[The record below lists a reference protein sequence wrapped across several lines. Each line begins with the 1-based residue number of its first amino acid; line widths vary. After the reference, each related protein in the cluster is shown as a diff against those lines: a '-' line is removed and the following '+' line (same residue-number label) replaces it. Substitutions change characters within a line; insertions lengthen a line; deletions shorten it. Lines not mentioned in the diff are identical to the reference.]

1 MIKNTYLNFLLFCL
15 LGTGLI
21 GSPSSK
27 DAMLAKSGNSK
38 PTIVKLSSAE
48 EVAILKKGGVS
59 VPDGFEATLFAP
71 WQTANYPV
79 YVAAS
84 PGGDLYVSSDGCGSL
99 GRDADRGRVLRL
111 RDKDG
116 DGRADEVTE
125 FIASIDSPR
134 GLIWDHDRLYL
145 LHPPHVSVFFDRDGD
160 GVAEDSKRLVS
171 NIAFGFKDRPADH
184 TTNGL
189 DLGVDGWI
197 YVAGGDFGFIEAI
210 GSDGRKLQNRGGGVY
225 RFRPDGSGLELF
237 SYGTRNILAVPTSP
251 LLDLFGR
258 DNTNDGGGWNVRF
271 HHFSGLDDHGY
282 PRLYLNFADEI
293 IAPLADYGG
302 GSGCGGVYIHEP
314 GFPKEWANAPFTCDW
329 GRAGLYRHQVERK
342 GAGFVETQAPKNF
355 IKVNRPTDADVD
367 GMSRVYQAS
376 WNGPASFKWAG
387 PEHGFVVQVKPK
399 GFQPVLLPKFEMLSD
414 QELIG
419 LFESP
424 SQVRAMSA
432 QRTLLRRPESV
443 EMTDSLHVL
452 AEDSSKEL
460 RSRVMALYSISQRL
474 LTSSRFPC
482 SKVLQK
488 LTSLSNDPKLGA
500 FVMRALGDLGMD
512 LVTQGKPGLAPVD
525 LLKKGLSSSDPRT
538 RLEAI
543 VSTVRQKRAELAVEV
558 SASLGDTDPTLAHVA
573 YRAMEVLRAYEPVL
587 AVLKNPSSSLAERK
601 GASFALMRM
610 HIPEV
615 VNSLEKH
622 LSSPDDL
629 LFDHSFEILSR
640 LYHKEK
646 DWDSKHWGGRP
657 DTRGPYYEMTTW
669 EQSAHILDVLRQAVG
684 LVSNEK
690 VGKYLEFMSQNRIED
705 NESLLKMVEL
715 ARKDSSLVPTMA
727 SQLVDKEDIPDEAF
741 KILASSANNEK
752 LESKE
757 LTQIVKCLLKP
768 ADPQFLSP
776 IIDALILIESRGDRL
791 VLRSGKDS
799 FLKNNRKLDQFHHAL
814 VELAK
819 GDPKLPKTKWA
830 YSGIVDISSRK
841 NANAE
846 AKANATAFIQDCWNT
861 PSKKALLIT
870 VLVDLRNRS
879 YDDQILVASKDS
891 DPGVKQAA
899 VRAMRHFKI
908 EETNKD
914 TSPKVASLP
923 TDQVLIQVKAMKGDA
938 GLGEAIFTKAACAS
952 CHTVREDDPQKGPY
966 LGNIAAIYPRNELAE
981 AILHPNKSIAQGFAT
996 NLVTMKDDR
1005 AVMGFVT
1012 EETPDNLVMR
1022 DMASQEHI
1030 LIKSEVA
1037 NRSTLPNSM
1046 MPAGLMH
1053 PFSVKEFASM
1063 LDYIVGLSKK

>member
-1 MIKNTYLNFLLFCL
+1 MKSKYFQSLLCGLFLNGICGFA
-15 LGTGLI
+15 TDKH
-21 GSPSSK
+21 SS
-27 DAMLAKSGNSK
+27 LAKSGNFK
-38 PTIVKLSSAE
+38 PSIVQLSPAE
-48 EVAILKKGGVS
+48 EEAILQKGGVS
-59 VPDGFEATLFAP
+59 VPDGFEVTLFAP
-71 WQTANYPV
+71 WQSANYPV
-79 YVAAS
+79 YVAAA
-84 PGGDLYVSSDGCGSL
+84 PNGDLFVSSDGCGSL
-99 GRDADRGRVLRL
+99 GRDAGRGRVLRL

-125 FIASIDSPR
+125 FIPSIDSPR

-145 LHPPHVSVFFDRDGD
+145 LHPPHVSVFFDKDGD

-342 GAGFVETQAPKNF
+342 GAGFVETEAPKNF

-376 WNGPASFKWAG
+376 WNGPASFNWAG

-399 GFQPVLLPKFEMLSD
+399 GYKPEPLPDFEKLSD
-414 QELIG
+414 QELIA

-424 SQVRAMSA
+424 SQVRAISA

-443 EMTDSLHVL
+443 ETTESLH
-452 AEDSSKEL
+452 AFAKDSSKEL
-460 RSRVMALYSISQRL
+460 RSRVIALYSISQRL
-474 LTSSRFPC
+474 LVSSRFPC
-482 SKVLQK
+482 SKVLEK
-488 LTSLSNDPKLGA
+488 LRSLSQDPSLTA
-500 FVMRALGDLGMD
+500 FVMRAIGDLGMD
-512 LVTQGKPGLAPVD
+512 LVTQGKSGLGPVD
-525 LLKKGLSSSDPRT
+525 LLKTGLKSSDPRT

-543 VSTVRQKRAELAVEV
+543 VSTVRQNRAEMAHEI
-558 SASLGDTDPTLAHVA
+558 AKSLGHEDPTLAHVA
-573 YRAMEVLRAYEPVL
+573 YRAIEALGSYQEAL
-587 AVLKNPSSSLAERK
+587 DVLKNSSSNSSQRR
-601 GASFALMRM
+601 GASFALMRI
-610 HIPEV
+610 HKTEV

-622 LSSPDDL
+622 LKDPKDI
-629 LFDHSFEILSR
+629 LFDHSFEILAR

-646 DWDSKHWGGRP
+646 KWDTKHWGGRP

-669 EQSAHILDVLRQAVG
+669 EQSARILTTLRQAVS

-690 VGKYLEFMSQNRIED
+690 VGVYLAMMSQNRIED

-715 ARKDSSLVPTMA
+715 ARKDSSLIPTMA
-727 SQLVDKEDIPDEAF
+727 SQLVDKEDIPDAAL
-741 KILASSANNEK
+741 KILALSANNEK
-752 LESKE
+752 LESKV

-776 IIDALILIESRGDRL
+776 IIDALIIIESRGDRL

-814 VELAK
+814 IELAK

-830 YSGIVDISSRK
+830 YSGVVDLSSRK

-846 AKANATAFIQDCWNT
+846 AKANAVTFIEECWKN
-861 PSKKALLIT
+861 PSKKTLLIS

-879 YDDQILVASKDS
+879 YDDQIIAASKDS
-891 DPGVKQAA
+891 DARVRQAA

-908 EETNKD
+908 EESNKD
-914 TSPKVASLP
+914 TSPKVASLQA
-923 TDQVLIQVKAMKGDA
+923 DQVLSQVNAMKGDI
-938 GLGEAIFTKAACAS
+938 GLGEAIFTKAACAT

-996 NLVTMKDDR
+996 NLVTMKDDQ

-1012 EETPDNLVMR
+1012 EETPDKLVMR
-1022 DMASQEHI
+1022 DMASKEHI
-1030 LIKSEVA
+1030 LVKAEIA

-1053 PFSVKEFASM
+1053 PFSIKEFASM

>member
-1 MIKNTYLNFLLFCL
+1 MKSKYFQSLLCGLFLN
-15 LGTGLI
+15 GLC
-21 GSPSSK
+21 GFAADKHST
-27 DAMLAKSGNSK
+27 LAKSGNYK
-38 PTIVKLSSAE
+38 PGIVQLTPAE
-48 EVAILKKGGVS
+48 EAAVLKKGGVS

-71 WQTANYPV
+71 WQAANYPV
-79 YVAAS
+79 YVAAA
-84 PGGDLYVSSDGCGSL
+84 PNGDLYVSSDGCGSL

-145 LHPPHVSVFFDRDGD
+145 LHPPHVSVYFDQDGD

-376 WNGPASFKWAG
+376 WNGPASFNWAG

-399 GFQPVLLPKFEMLSD
+399 GYIPEPLPDFEKLSD
-414 QELIG
+414 QELIA

-432 QRTLLRRPESV
+432 QRTLLRRPE
-443 EMTDSLHVL
+443 TDETTNSLF
-452 AEDSSKEL
+452 AFAKDSTKEL
-460 RSRVMALYSISQRL
+460 RSRVIALYSISQRL
-474 LTSSRFPC
+474 LLSAGFPREKELAVF
-482 SKVLQK
+482 SD
-488 LTSLSNDPKLGA
+488 LSNDPDLSP

-512 LVTQGKPGLAPVD
+512 LVTQDKPGLAPVD
-525 LLKKGLSSSDPRT
+525 LLKTGLNRSDPRT

-543 VSTVRQKRAELAVEV
+543 VSTVRQNRTELANQI
-558 SASLGDTDPTLAHVA
+558 AKSLGHADPTLAHVA
-573 YRAMEVLRAYEPVL
+573 YRAIEALGTYQPALGVLN
-587 AVLKNPSSSLAERK
+587 NPSSSSSQRK
-601 GASFALMRM
+601 GASFALMRI
-610 HIPEV
+610 HNADV
-615 VNSLEKH
+615 VNSLEEH
-622 LSSPDDL
+622 LKDPKDI
-629 LFDHSFEILSR
+629 LFDHSFEILAR

-646 DWDSKHWGGRP
+646 EWDSKHWGGRP

-669 EQSAHILDVLRQAVG
+669 EQSARILTTLRQAVS

-690 VGKYLEFMSQNRIED
+690 VGVYLAMMSQNRIED

-715 ARKDSSLVPTMA
+715 ARKDSSLIPTMA
-727 SQLVDKEDIPDEAF
+727 SQLVDKEDIPDPAL

-752 LESKE
+752 LESKV

-768 ADPQFLSP
+768 GDPQFLSP
-776 IIDALILIESRGDRL
+776 IIDALIIVESRGDRL

-819 GDPKLPKTKWA
+819 GDTTLAKTRWA

-846 AKANATAFIQDCWNT
+846 AKANAVTFIEECWNI

-879 YDDQILVASKDS
+879 YDDQIIDASKDS
-891 DPGVKQAA
+891 DARVRQAA

-914 TSPKVASLP
+914 TSPQVASLQA
-923 TDQVLIQVKAMKGDA
+923 DQVLSQVKAMKGDI

-1012 EETPDNLVMR
+1012 EETPDKLVMR

-1053 PFSVKEFASM
+1053 PFSIKEFASM
-1063 LDYIVGLSKK
+1063 LDYIVGLSQK

>member
-1 MIKNTYLNFLLFCL
+1 MKSKYFQSLLCGLFLNGICGFA
-15 LGTGLI
+15 TDKH
-21 GSPSSK
+21 SS
-27 DAMLAKSGNSK
+27 LAKSGNFK
-38 PTIVKLSSAE
+38 PSIVQLSPAE
-48 EVAILKKGGVS
+48 EEAILQKGGVS
-59 VPDGFEATLFAP
+59 VPDGFEVTLFAP
-71 WQTANYPV
+71 WQSANYPV
-79 YVAAS
+79 YVAAA
-84 PGGDLYVSSDGCGSL
+84 PNGDLYVSSDGCGSL

-125 FIASIDSPR
+125 FIPSIDSPR

-145 LHPPHVSVFFDRDGD
+145 LHPPHVSVFFDKDGD

-342 GAGFVETQAPKNF
+342 GAGFVETEAPKNF

-376 WNGPASFKWAG
+376 WNGPASFNWAG

-399 GFQPVLLPKFEMLSD
+399 GYKPEPLPDFEKLSD
-414 QELIG
+414 QELIA

-424 SQVRAMSA
+424 SQVRAISA

-443 EMTDSLHVL
+443 ETTESLH
-452 AEDSSKEL
+452 AFAKDSSKEL
-460 RSRVMALYSISQRL
+460 RSRVIALYSISQRL
-474 LTSSRFPC
+474 LVSSRFPC
-482 SKVLQK
+482 SKVLEK
-488 LTSLSNDPKLGA
+488 LRSLSQDPSLTA
-500 FVMRALGDLGMD
+500 FVMRAIGDLGMD
-512 LVTQGKPGLAPVD
+512 LVTQGKSGLGPVD
-525 LLKKGLSSSDPRT
+525 LLKTGLKSSDPRT

-543 VSTVRQKRAELAVEV
+543 VSTVRQNRAEMAHEI
-558 SASLGDTDPTLAHVA
+558 AKSLGHEDPTLAHVA
-573 YRAMEVLRAYEPVL
+573 YRAIEALGSYQEAL
-587 AVLKNPSSSLAERK
+587 DVLKNSSSNSSQRR
-601 GASFALMRM
+601 GASFALMRI
-610 HIPEV
+610 HKTEV

-622 LSSPDDL
+622 LKDPKDI
-629 LFDHSFEILSR
+629 LFDHSFEILAR

-646 DWDSKHWGGRP
+646 KWDTKHWGGRP

-669 EQSAHILDVLRQAVG
+669 EQSARILTTLRQAVS

-690 VGKYLEFMSQNRIED
+690 VGVYLAMMSQNRIED

-715 ARKDSSLVPTMA
+715 ARKDSSLIPTMA
-727 SQLVDKEDIPDEAF
+727 SQLVDKEDIPDAAL
-741 KILASSANNEK
+741 KILALSANNEK
-752 LESKE
+752 LESKV

-776 IIDALILIESRGDRL
+776 IIDALLIIESRGDRL

-814 VELAK
+814 IELAK

-830 YSGIVDISSRK
+830 YSGVVDLSSRK

-846 AKANATAFIQDCWNT
+846 AKANAVTFIEECWKN
-861 PSKKALLIT
+861 PSKKTLLIS

-879 YDDQILVASKDS
+879 YDDQIIAASKDS
-891 DPGVKQAA
+891 DARVRQAA

-908 EETNKD
+908 EESNKD
-914 TSPKVASLP
+914 TSPKVASLQA
-923 TDQVLIQVKAMKGDA
+923 DQVLSQVNAMKGDI
-938 GLGEAIFTKAACAS
+938 GLGEAIFTKAACAT

-996 NLVTMKDDR
+996 NLVTMKDDQ

-1012 EETPDNLVMR
+1012 EETPDKLVMR
-1022 DMASQEHI
+1022 DMASKEHI
-1030 LIKSEVA
+1030 LVKAEIA

-1053 PFSVKEFASM
+1053 PFSIKEFASM

>member
-1 MIKNTYLNFLLFCL
+1 MKSKYFQSLLCGLFLNGICGFA
-15 LGTGLI
+15 TDKH
-21 GSPSSK
+21 SS
-27 DAMLAKSGNSK
+27 LAKSGNFK
-38 PTIVKLSSAE
+38 PSIVQLSPAE
-48 EVAILKKGGVS
+48 EEAILQKGGVS
-59 VPDGFEATLFAP
+59 VPDGFEVTLFAP
-71 WQTANYPV
+71 WQSANYPV
-79 YVAAS
+79 YVAAA
-84 PGGDLYVSSDGCGSL
+84 PNGDLYVSSDGCGSL

-125 FIASIDSPR
+125 FIPSIDSPR

-145 LHPPHVSVFFDRDGD
+145 LHPPHVSVFFDKDGD

-342 GAGFVETQAPKNF
+342 GAGFVETEAPKNF

-376 WNGPASFKWAG
+376 WNGPASFNWAG

-399 GFQPVLLPKFEMLSD
+399 GYKPEPLPDFEKLSD
-414 QELIG
+414 QELIA

-424 SQVRAMSA
+424 SQVRAISA

-443 EMTDSLHVL
+443 ETTESLH
-452 AEDSSKEL
+452 AFAKDSSKEL
-460 RSRVMALYSISQRL
+460 RSRVIALYSISQRL
-474 LTSSRFPC
+474 LVSSRFPC
-482 SKVLQK
+482 SKVLEK
-488 LTSLSNDPKLGA
+488 LRSLSQDPSLTA
-500 FVMRALGDLGMD
+500 FVMRAIGDLGMD
-512 LVTQGKPGLAPVD
+512 LVTQGKSGLGPVD
-525 LLKKGLSSSDPRT
+525 LLKTGLKSSDPRT

-543 VSTVRQKRAELAVEV
+543 VSTVRQNRAEMAHEI
-558 SASLGDTDPTLAHVA
+558 AKSLGHEDPTLAHVA
-573 YRAMEVLRAYEPVL
+573 YRAIEALGSYQEAL
-587 AVLKNPSSSLAERK
+587 DVLKNSSSNSSQRR
-601 GASFALMRM
+601 GASFALMRI
-610 HIPEV
+610 HKTEV

-622 LSSPDDL
+622 LKDPKDI
-629 LFDHSFEILSR
+629 LFDHSFEILAR

-646 DWDSKHWGGRP
+646 KWDTKHWGGRP

-669 EQSAHILDVLRQAVG
+669 EQSARILTTLRQAVS

-690 VGKYLEFMSQNRIED
+690 VGVYLAMMSQNRIED

-715 ARKDSSLVPTMA
+715 ARKDSSLIPTMA
-727 SQLVDKEDIPDEAF
+727 SQLVDKEDIPDAAL
-741 KILASSANNEK
+741 KILALSANNEK
-752 LESKE
+752 LESKV

-776 IIDALILIESRGDRL
+776 IIDALLIIESRGDRL

-814 VELAK
+814 IELAK

-830 YSGIVDISSRK
+830 YSGVVDLSSRK

-846 AKANATAFIQDCWNT
+846 AKANAVTFIEECWKN
-861 PSKKALLIT
+861 PSKKTLLIS

-879 YDDQILVASKDS
+879 YDDQIIAASKDS
-891 DPGVKQAA
+891 DARVRQAA

-908 EETNKD
+908 EESNKD
-914 TSPKVASLP
+914 TSPKVASLQA
-923 TDQVLIQVKAMKGDA
+923 DQVLSQVNAMKGDI
-938 GLGEAIFTKAACAS
+938 GLGEAIFTKAACAT

-966 LGNIAAIYPRNELAE
+966 LGNIAAIYPRDELAE

-996 NLVTMKDDR
+996 NLVTMKDDQ

-1012 EETPDNLVMR
+1012 EETPDKLVMR
-1022 DMASQEHI
+1022 DMASKEHI
-1030 LIKSEVA
+1030 LVKAEIA

-1053 PFSVKEFASM
+1053 PFSIKEFASM

>member
-1 MIKNTYLNFLLFCL
+1 MKSKYFQSVLCGLFLN
-15 LGTGLI
+15 GLC
-21 GSPSSK
+21 GFAADKHST
-27 DAMLAKSGNSK
+27 LAKSGNYK
-38 PTIVKLSSAE
+38 PGIVQLTPAE
-48 EVAILKKGGVS
+48 EAAVLKKGGVS

-71 WQTANYPV
+71 WQAANYPV
-79 YVAAS
+79 YVAAA
-84 PGGDLYVSSDGCGSL
+84 PNGDLYVSSDGCGSL

-145 LHPPHVSVFFDRDGD
+145 LHPPHVSVYFDQDGD
-160 GVAEDSKRLVS
+160 GVAENSKRLVS

-376 WNGPASFKWAG
+376 WNGPASFNWAG

-399 GFQPVLLPKFEMLSD
+399 GYIPEPLPDFEKLSD
-414 QELIG
+414 QELIA

-432 QRTLLRRPESV
+432 QRTLLRRPE
-443 EMTDSLHVL
+443 TDETTNSLF
-452 AEDSSKEL
+452 AFAKDSTNEL
-460 RSRVMALYSISQRL
+460 RSRVIALYSISQRL
-474 LTSSRFPC
+474 LLSASFPREKELAVF
-482 SKVLQK
+482 SD
-488 LTSLSNDPKLGA
+488 LSNDPDLSP
-500 FVMRALGDLGMD
+500 FVMRALGDFGMD
-512 LVTQGKPGLAPVD
+512 LVTQDKPGLAPVD
-525 LLKKGLSSSDPRT
+525 LLKTGLNRSDPRT

-543 VSTVRQKRAELAVEV
+543 VSTVRQNRAELANQI
-558 SASLGDTDPTLAHVA
+558 AKSLGHADPTLAHVA
-573 YRAMEVLRAYEPVL
+573 YRAIEALGTYQPALGVLN
-587 AVLKNPSSSLAERK
+587 NPSSSSSQRK
-601 GASFALMRM
+601 GASFALMRI
-610 HIPEV
+610 HNTEV
-615 VNSLEKH
+615 VNSLEEH
-622 LSSPDDL
+622 LKDPKDI
-629 LFDHSFEILSR
+629 LFDHSFEILAR

-646 DWDSKHWGGRP
+646 EWDSKHWGGRP

-669 EQSAHILDVLRQAVG
+669 EQSARILTTLRQAVS

-690 VGKYLEFMSQNRIED
+690 VGVYLAMMSQNRIED

-715 ARKDSSLVPTMA
+715 ARKDSSLIPTMA
-727 SQLVDKEDIPDEAF
+727 SQLVDKEDIPDPAL

-752 LESKE
+752 LESKV
-757 LTQIVKCLLKP
+757 LTQILKCLLKP

-776 IIDALILIESRGDRL
+776 IIDALIIVESRGDRL

-814 VELAK
+814 IELAK
-819 GDPKLPKTKWA
+819 GDPKLAKTRWA

-846 AKANATAFIQDCWNT
+846 AKANAVTFIEECWNI

-879 YDDQILVASKDS
+879 FDDQIIDASKDS
-891 DPGVKQAA
+891 DARVRQAA

-914 TSPKVASLP
+914 TSPQVANLQA
-923 TDQVLIQVKAMKGDA
+923 DQVLSQVKAMKGDI

-1012 EETPDNLVMR
+1012 EETPDKLVMR

-1053 PFSVKEFASM
+1053 PFSIKEFASM
-1063 LDYIVGLSKK
+1063 LDYIVGLSQK

>member
-1 MIKNTYLNFLLFCL
+1 MKSKYFQSLLCGLFLN
-15 LGTGLI
+15 GLC
-21 GSPSSK
+21 GFAADKHST
-27 DAMLAKSGNSK
+27 LAKSGNYK
-38 PTIVKLSSAE
+38 PGIVQLTPAE
-48 EVAILKKGGVS
+48 EAAVLKKGGVS
-59 VPDGFEATLFAP
+59 VPDGFEVNLFAP

-79 YVAAS
+79 YVAAA
-84 PGGDLYVSSDGCGSL
+84 PNGDLYVSSDGCGSL

-145 LHPPHVSVFFDRDGD
+145 LHPPHVSVYFDQDGD

-293 IAPLADYGG
+293 ITPLADYGG

-329 GRAGLYRHQVERK
+329 GRAGLYRHQVKRK
-342 GAGFVETQAPKNF
+342 GAGFVETQAPQNF

-376 WNGPASFKWAG
+376 WNGPASFNWAG

-399 GFQPVLLPKFEMLSD
+399 GYIPEPLPDFEKLSD
-414 QELIG
+414 QELIA

-432 QRTLLRRPESV
+432 QRTLLRRPE
-443 EMTDSLHVL
+443 TDETTKSLFTF
-452 AEDSSKEL
+452 AKDSSKEL
-460 RSRVMALYSISQRL
+460 RSRVIALYSFSQRL
-474 LTSSRFPC
+474 LLSASFPRDQELA
-482 SKVLQK
+482 VL
-488 LTSLSNDPKLGA
+488 SDLSNDPDLSP
-500 FVMRALGDLGMD
+500 FVMRALGDFGMD
-512 LVTQGKPGLAPVD
+512 LVTQDKPGLAPVD
-525 LLKKGLSSSDPRT
+525 LLKTGLNRSDPRT

-543 VSTVRQKRAELAVEV
+543 VSTVRQNRRELANQI
-558 SASLGDTDPTLAHVA
+558 AKSLGHADPMLAHVA
-573 YRAMEVLRAYEPVL
+573 YRAIEAVGTYQSALGVLN
-587 AVLKNPSSSLAERK
+587 NPSSNSSQRK
-601 GASFALMRM
+601 GASFALMRI
-610 HIPEV
+610 HNTEV
-615 VNSLEKH
+615 VNSLEEH
-622 LSSPDDL
+622 LKDPKGI
-629 LFDHSFEILSR
+629 LFDHSFEILAR

-646 DWDSKHWGGRP
+646 EWDSKHWGGRP

-669 EQSAHILDVLRQAVG
+669 EQSSRILTTLRQAVS

-727 SQLVDKEDIPDEAF
+727 SQLVDKDDIPDEAL

-752 LESKE
+752 FESKV

-776 IIDALILIESRGDRL
+776 IIDALIIIESRGDRL

-814 VELAK
+814 LELAK

-846 AKANATAFIQDCWNT
+846 AKANATTFIEECWNI

-870 VLVDLRNRS
+870 
-879 YDDQILVASKDS
+879 
-891 DPGVKQAA
+891 
-899 VRAMRHFKI
+899 
-908 EETNKD
+908 
-914 TSPKVASLP
+914 
-923 TDQVLIQVKAMKGDA
+923 
-938 GLGEAIFTKAACAS
+938 GLG
-952 CHTVREDDPQKGPY
+952 
-966 LGNIAAIYPRNELAE
+966 
-981 AILHPNKSIAQGFAT
+981 
-996 NLVTMKDDR
+996 
-1005 AVMGFVT
+1005 
-1012 EETPDNLVMR
+1012 
-1022 DMASQEHI
+1022 
-1030 LIKSEVA
+1030 
-1037 NRSTLPNSM
+1037 RST
-1046 MPAGLMH
+1046 
-1053 PFSVKEFASM
+1053 
-1063 LDYIVGLSKK
+1063 

>member
-1 MIKNTYLNFLLFCL
+1 MKSKYFQSLLCGLFLN
-15 LGTGLI
+15 GLC
-21 GSPSSK
+21 G
-27 DAMLAKSGNSK
+27 DAADKHSTLAKSGNYK
-38 PTIVKLSSAE
+38 PGIVQLTPAE
-48 EVAILKKGGVS
+48 EAAVLKKGGVS

-71 WQTANYPV
+71 WQAANYPV
-79 YVAAS
+79 YVAAA
-84 PGGDLYVSSDGCGSL
+84 PNGDLYVSSDGCGSL

-116 DGRADEVTE
+116 DGRADKVTE

-145 LHPPHVSVFFDRDGD
+145 LHPPHVSVYFDQDGD

-342 GAGFVETQAPKNF
+342 GAGFVETQAPQNF

-376 WNGPASFKWAG
+376 WNGPASFNWAG

-399 GFQPVLLPKFEMLSD
+399 GYIPEPLPDFEKLSD
-414 QELIG
+414 QELIA

-432 QRTLLRRPESV
+432 QRTLLRRPE
-443 EMTDSLHVL
+443 TDESTNSLF
-452 AEDSSKEL
+452 AFAKDSKKEL
-460 RSRVMALYSISQRL
+460 RSRVIALYSISQRL
-474 LTSSRFPC
+474 LLSASFPREKELAVF
-482 SKVLQK
+482 SD
-488 LTSLSNDPKLGA
+488 LSNDPDLSP
-500 FVMRALGDLGMD
+500 FVMRALGDFGMD
-512 LVTQGKPGLAPVD
+512 LVTQGKPGSAPVD
-525 LLKKGLSSSDPRT
+525 LLKTGLTRSDPRT

-543 VSTVRQKRAELAVEV
+543 VSTVRQNRAELANQI
-558 SASLGDTDPTLAHVA
+558 AKSLGHADPTLAHVA
-573 YRAMEVLRAYEPVL
+573 YRAIEALGTYQPALGVLN
-587 AVLKNPSSSLAERK
+587 NPSSNSSQRK
-601 GASFALMRM
+601 GASFALMRI
-610 HIPEV
+610 HNADV
-615 VNSLEKH
+615 VNSLEEH
-622 LSSPDDL
+622 LKDPKDI
-629 LFDHSFEILSR
+629 LFDHSFEILAR

-646 DWDSKHWGGRP
+646 EWDSKHWGGRP

-669 EQSAHILDVLRQAVG
+669 EQSSHILNILRQAVS

-690 VGKYLEFMSQNRIED
+690 VGVYLAMMSQNRIED

-715 ARKDSSLVPTMA
+715 ARKDSSLIPTMA
-727 SQLVDKEDIPDEAF
+727 SQLVDKEDIPDPALQ
-741 KILASSANNEK
+741 ILASSANNEK
-752 LESKE
+752 LESKV
-757 LTQIVKCLLKP
+757 LTQILKCLLKP
-768 ADPQFLSP
+768 GDPQFLSP
-776 IIDALILIESRGDRL
+776 IIDALIIVESRGDRL

-819 GDPKLPKTKWA
+819 GDPKLAKTRWA

-846 AKANATAFIQDCWNT
+846 AKANAVTFIEECWNIPT
-861 PSKKALLIT
+861 KKALLIT

-879 YDDQILVASKDS
+879 YDDQIIDASKDS
-891 DPGVKQAA
+891 DARVRQAA

-914 TSPKVASLP
+914 TSPQVASLQA
-923 TDQVLIQVKAMKGDA
+923 DQVLSQVKAMKGDI

-981 AILHPNKSIAQGFAT
+981 AILHPNKTIAQGFAT

-1012 EETPDNLVMR
+1012 EETPDKLVMR
-1022 DMASQEHI
+1022 DMASNEHI

-1053 PFSVKEFASM
+1053 PFSIKEFASM
-1063 LDYIVGLSKK
+1063 LDYIVGLSQK